1 MWFSDSGSVDL
12 SNTIVTPAQ
21 VSTPQNF
28 QNASFHTPLYTFD
41 VHDSTD
47 GSVDHTL
54 QISMSSSRP
63 SDSAATLDAAD
74 DDRNRNPAS
83 LALFRTEASCWDFLQ

>member
-1 MWFSDSGSVDL
+1 MICDRYGVVKKNTSFGTTKFSRMHHFIHHCTFKVHQGDDRAVD
-12 SNTIVTPAQ
+12 
-21 VSTPQNF
+21 
-28 QNASFHTPLYTFD
+28 
-41 VHDSTD
+41 
-47 GSVDHTL
+47 DHPL

-83 LALFRTEASCWDFLQ
+83 LALFLTEASCWDFLQ